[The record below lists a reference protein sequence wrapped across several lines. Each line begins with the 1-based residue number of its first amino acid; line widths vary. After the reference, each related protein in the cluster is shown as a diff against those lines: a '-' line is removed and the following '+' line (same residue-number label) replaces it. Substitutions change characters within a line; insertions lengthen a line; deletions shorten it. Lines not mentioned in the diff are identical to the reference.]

1 MTVNRDEGSD
11 DPYRMQLYNLKGKKI
26 ADKSFQA
33 EYTTIRADGQR
44 IHLYNDKQLR
54 IFDLSGHEKFHGVIE
69 EGTIQD
75 VCTISKDRFLVV
87 MNESIAT
94 IKIR

>member
-1 MTVNRDEGSD
+1 MRL
-11 DPYRMQLYNLKGKKI
+11 QLYDLKGKMI

-33 EYTTIRADGQR
+33 EYTTIRADGNR
-44 IHLYNDKQLR
+44 ILMYNDKQLS